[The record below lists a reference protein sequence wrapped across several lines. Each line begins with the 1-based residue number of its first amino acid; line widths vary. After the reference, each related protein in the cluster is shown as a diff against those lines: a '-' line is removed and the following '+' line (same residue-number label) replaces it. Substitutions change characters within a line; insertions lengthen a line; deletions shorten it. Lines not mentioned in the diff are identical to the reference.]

1 MLLLIGLGANLGD
14 RHGALQWA
22 AGRMAERFRWRIGS
36 QIFATAALGPRQADF
51 LNAAALVEADDHPL
65 RVLAFCQLLES
76 EAGRDR
82 RREKRWGPRLL
93 DLDLLLAEGLVLA
106 SPALSLP
113 HPRLHL
119 RRFALAPAA
128 QLVPHWLHP
137 RVHRTMASLAGDPAL
152 ADQACEPTAGS
163 LTPPFP

>member
-14 RHGALQWA
+14 RRGALHWA
-22 AGRMAERFRWRIGS
+22 AGRLAERFRWRLGS

-51 LNAAALVEADDHPL
+51 LNAAALVDVDDHPL

-76 EAGRDR
+76 AAGRDR
-82 RREKRWGPRLL
+82 LREERWGPRPL
-93 DLDLLLAEGLVLA
+93 DLDLLLADGLVVA
-106 SPALSLP
+106 SPSLILP

-128 QLVPHWLHP
+128 QLVPQWLHP
-137 RVHRTMASLAGDPAL
+137 RVHRSVASLAGDPAL
-152 ADQACEPTAGS
+152 AGQPCEPVPGS
-163 LTPPFP
+163 LTLR